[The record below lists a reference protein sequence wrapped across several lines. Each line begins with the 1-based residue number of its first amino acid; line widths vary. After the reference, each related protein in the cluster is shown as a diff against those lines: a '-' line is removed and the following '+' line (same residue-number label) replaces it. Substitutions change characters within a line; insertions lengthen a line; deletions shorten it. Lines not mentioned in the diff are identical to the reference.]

1 MSKLITDN
9 LKLERVYTKVDK
21 VTDLQNIIKYYP
33 ITNSN
38 VISSSEY
45 SKELIINIGVSAL
58 LKFIGKYGTIFFFI
72 FSVIILMNFIT
83 NSIKYRKKEIGIL
96 RAIGCKRMDILK
108 IFMKF

>member
-45 SKELIINIGVSAL
+45 SKELIINIGV
-58 LKFIGKYGTIFFFI
+58 
-72 FSVIILMNFIT
+72 
-83 NSIKYRKKEIGIL
+83 
-96 RAIGCKRMDILK
+96 
-108 IFMKF
+108 